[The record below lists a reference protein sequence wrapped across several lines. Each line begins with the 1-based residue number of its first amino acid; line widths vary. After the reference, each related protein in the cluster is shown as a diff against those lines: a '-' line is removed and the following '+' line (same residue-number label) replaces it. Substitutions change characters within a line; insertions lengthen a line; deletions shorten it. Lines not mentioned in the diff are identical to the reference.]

1 MREGRTERKN
11 CSHRLNNTNISQLK
25 YFVTWL
31 SPGCTPRTAAT
42 ALRSPDG
49 LAVFKLWSFASHPTR
64 DERMQTLAMGS
75 KAKIELRSDYRR
87 LNPLT
92 HRRVMKGIR
101 NLKERLFICQCQA
114 FKIRTKKRRRRKRT
128 WLSIFFSNFGGW
140 KGIHSNDDPQFVL
153 AACWF
158 WTLKNTPPSKL
169 PIMVKRMLGE
179 VFSHLFLLLW
189 HFTTSIKVR
198 KKNVCLMR
206 PDNWAVWH
214 LTGSRTL
221 TSICLHHLHL
231 GTFILQINL
240 LSVTVVC
247 HVHHA
252 WQPLILSVF
261 WRRHAAVR

>member
-128 WLSIFFSNFGGW
+128 SVRLIFGCESCGELWKEHVNPSLVFNSWNVSRDTFTSSTIQRNCFNWLSIFFSNFGGW

-158 WTLKNTPPSKL
+158 WTLKNTP
-169 PIMVKRMLGE
+169 
-179 VFSHLFLLLW
+179 
-189 HFTTSIKVR
+189 
-198 KKNVCLMR
+198 
-206 PDNWAVWH
+206 
-214 LTGSRTL
+214 
-221 TSICLHHLHL
+221 
-231 GTFILQINL
+231 LQITHNG
-240 LSVTVVC
+240 
-247 HVHHA
+247 
-252 WQPLILSVF
+252 
-261 WRRHAAVR
+261 